1 MLLLGGVYRPL
12 EMPPLATWAD
22 AFGGAREMSE
32 HQHGHA
38 EHGHEHSPDGGCCDH
53 DHGHDR
59 GHDHGHKE
67 SGGCCDHG
75 HEESGGEHGHG
86 HGHDHGHE
94 EKNLTGDDICGDGGV
109 LKTILVEGDATQGT
123 PPPGSKVTV
132 HYVGKLL
139 DGSKFDS
146 SRDRP
151 GHFEFTIGQ
160 GQVIKGWDSGVAT
173 MHKGEKAT
181 LICRSDYAYGERGS
195 PPKIPGGATLNF
207 EVELF
212 SWKEARK
219 EKWQLTDEQKLE
231 EATAYKAKG
240 TAAFQAGHFAE
251 AQGWCRATCKTSRR
265 GPDRPASR
273 SLAANGPR
281 QAEAGGRPELGLAL
295 VG

>member
-1 MLLLGGVYRPL
+1 
-12 EMPPLATWAD
+12 
-22 AFGGAREMSE
+22 MSE
-32 HQHGHA
+32 HEHGHA
-38 EHGHEHSPDGGCCDH
+38 EHGHEHSPGGGCCD
-53 DHGHDR
+53 
-59 GHDHGHKE
+59 HDHGHKE

-86 HGHDHGHE
+86 HGHGHGHE

-151 GHFEFTIGQ
+151 GFFEFTIGQ

-181 LICRSDYAYGERGS
+181 LICRSDYAYGEHGS

-231 EATAYKAKG
+231 EASAYKAKG
-240 TAAFQAGHFAE
+240 TAAFQKGDFAE
-251 AQGWCRATCKTSRR
+251 AQDWRRATCKTSRR
-265 GPDRPASR
+265 GRDRPASR

-281 QAEAGGRPELGLAL
+281 RAEAGGRPELGLPL